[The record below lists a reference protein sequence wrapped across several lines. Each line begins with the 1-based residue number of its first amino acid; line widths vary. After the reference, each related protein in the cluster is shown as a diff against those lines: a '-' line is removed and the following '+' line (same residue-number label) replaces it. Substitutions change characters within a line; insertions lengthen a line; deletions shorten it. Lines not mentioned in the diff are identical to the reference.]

1 MKSSFETPPYSTHV
15 EVGGQAELRCH
26 PPLGN
31 PEPVVTAWLRNG
43 VPIDPAKDT
52 NFIISATGR
61 FIPILCQFVLYGR
74 HPTETECAP
83 VDNRLP
89 VISIDR
95 SRRHSPFLTVF
106 QIRTV
111 TFGVDPDPRIHAS
124 D

>member
-61 FIPILCQFVLYGR
+61 FIPR
-74 HPTETECAP
+74 P
-83 VDNRLP
+83 
-89 VISIDR
+89 
-95 SRRHSPFLTVF
+95 
-106 QIRTV
+106 
-111 TFGVDPDPRIHAS
+111 
-124 D
+124 

>member
-61 FIPILCQFVLYGR
+61 FIPRPWERFSWVHALCLFMPVCTLWKASYG
-74 HPTETECAP
+74 
-83 VDNRLP
+83 D
-89 VISIDR
+89 
-95 SRRHSPFLTVF
+95 
-106 QIRTV
+106 
-111 TFGVDPDPRIHAS
+111 
-124 D
+124 

>member
-61 FIPILCQFVLYGR
+61 FIPRPWQRFLVYILYAFLCQFVLYGR
-74 HPTETECAP
+74 HPMETECTQ
-83 VDNRLP
+83 VDSRLRR
-89 VISIDR
+89 IR
-95 SRRHSPFLTVF
+95 SRI
-106 QIRTV
+106 QIRI
-111 TFGVDPDPRIHAS
+111 RIHTS